1 MKVYNTEDV
10 LKFALALGFEN
21 TSAVGGHKYYTNKV
35 LPQLTLSIS
44 GHDRKMAESVYKSNI
59 RQIALFLRIEN
70 DYKDNPRIS
79 PKYQE
84 KLKKL
89 TRKFPKMVEDVEC
102 LANGEFKFL
111 IPPKNY
117 TQIERQLQNTSDDE
131 VLRYVKEKHIFGE
144 IITPKDKKTEK
155 EDK

>member
-21 TSAVGGHKYYTNKV
+21 TNAVGGHKYYANKV

-44 GHDRKMAESVYKSNI
+44 GHDRKTAENVYKSNI

-89 TRKFPKMVEDVEC
+89 ERKFPKMVEDVEY
-102 LANGEFKFL
+102 LANEKFMSL
-111 IPPKNY
+111 IPPKHY
-117 TQIERQLQNTSDDE
+117 TQIEQQLQNTSDDE
-131 VLRYVKEKHIFGE
+131 FLRYVKEKHIFGE
-144 IITPKDKKTEK
+144 IISPKDKKNEE